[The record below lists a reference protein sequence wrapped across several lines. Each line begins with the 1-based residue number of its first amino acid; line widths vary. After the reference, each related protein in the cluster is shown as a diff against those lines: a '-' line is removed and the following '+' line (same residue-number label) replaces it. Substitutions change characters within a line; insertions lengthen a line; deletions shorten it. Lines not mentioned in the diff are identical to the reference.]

1 MTTKERE
8 IIENVVRR
16 LKGEPKPNG
25 FQSASPETLEALNN
39 PALRRY
45 LDTWVIGAL
54 ECLGVEGHKRD
65 LDLGVSLS
73 R

>member
-25 FQSASPETLEALNN
+25 FQSASPEVLAALHDRR
-39 PALRRY
+39 LRSY

-54 ECLGVEGHKRD
+54 ECLGTEGHERD